1 MNEIFGCVAL
11 NTGYGKGGRKSL
23 KSNTNLKIHA
33 LSTISY
39 MRESREDLYTL
50 LHVRYIIP
58 ALGVLP
64 RRTVASPL
72 LGIELTLMPANH
84 YIKQGGKTSSW
95 WTLSEEVQE
104 MIEHVLII
112 TLYHLAPADILAA
125 HE

>member
-11 NTGYGKGGRKSL
+11 NTGYGKGGWKSL
-23 KSNTNLKIHA
+23 KSNINLKIHA

-84 YIKQGGKTSSW
+84 YIKQDGKTSS
-95 WTLSEEVQE
+95 
-104 MIEHVLII
+104 
-112 TLYHLAPADILAA
+112 
-125 HE
+125 